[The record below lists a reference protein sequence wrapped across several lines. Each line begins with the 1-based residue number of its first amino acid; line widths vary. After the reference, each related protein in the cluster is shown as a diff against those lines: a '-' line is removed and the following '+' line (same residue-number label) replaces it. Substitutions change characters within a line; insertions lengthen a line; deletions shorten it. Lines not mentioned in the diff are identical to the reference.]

1 MPGES
6 NQMPDDL
13 LRVLHAGVPA
23 ILLTVDENGF
33 AHTAFT
39 FAAAGQPNRVAV
51 VVDDG
56 SRSLAN
62 IERTGRAS
70 LEVLAPDNLVYLLKG
85 MARLSSTRLTSSP
98 VPSRRAEIELV
109 SVKNQAWPEI
119 AVSPLE
125 YDYSTHARAHW
136 ESAVPRI
143 YAELRG
149 DEAT

>member
-6 NQMPDDL
+6 NQIPDDL
-13 LRVLHAGVPA
+13 LQVLQAGVPA

-39 FAAAGQPNRVAV
+39 FAAARQRNGVAV

-70 LEVLAPDNLVYLLKG
+70 VQVLAPDNRVYLLKG
-85 MARLSSTRLTSSP
+85 TVRLSSTRLTSSP

-119 AVSPLE
+119 AVSPLSYE
-125 YDYSTHARAHW
+125 YSTHARSHW
-136 ESAVPRI
+136 EGAVPRI

-149 DEAT
+149 DAA